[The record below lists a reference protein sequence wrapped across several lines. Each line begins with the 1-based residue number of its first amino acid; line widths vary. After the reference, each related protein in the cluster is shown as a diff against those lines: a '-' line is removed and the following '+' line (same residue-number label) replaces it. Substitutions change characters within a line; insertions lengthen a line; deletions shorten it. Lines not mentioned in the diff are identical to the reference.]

1 MYVCM
6 DGWMD
11 VCMHACIHGCMDV
24 RMYGCMGVWM
34 YGCMDVWMYVRTYV
48 CMCGSWYTNLCAVMS
63 FFPLSLSLSLYMYI
77 YMILLAFVDLRVIIQ
92 MHIDA
97 CRYSSF
103 GMIHQGLPYST
114 SLSVPGST
122 IPRNTPRNKQGFLSG
137 NNNPQLHCMC
147 KLERGNWP
155 GVSCYSQFWTCQQ
168 KNFNKNA
175 IAGLSTSDLLSSQPA
190 VLQITWTR
198 QHSTGHIHPFGSK
211 NGWVFGKS
219 VSFQKLDGEIM
230 PNVHM

>member
-1 MYVCM
+1 MYGWMYVCTY
-6 DGWMD
+6 
-11 VCMHACIHGCMDV
+11 V
-24 RMYGCMGVWM
+24 RMYVRFLIYKFMCS
-34 YGCMDVWMYVRTYV
+34 DV
-48 CMCGSWYTNLCAVMS
+48 
-63 FFPLSLSLSLYMYI
+63 FFFLSLSLSLYMYI

>member
-6 DGWMD
+6 YGWMYA
-11 VCMHACIHGCMDV
+11 CMHSWMYGCTDVWMYGCMDV
-24 RMYGCMGVWM
+24 RMYGCM
-34 YGCMDVWMYVRTYV
+34 DVCMYVRMYV
-48 CMCGSWYTNLCAVMS
+48 RFLIYKFMCSDV
-63 FFPLSLSLSLYMYI
+63 FFFLSLSLFLYTCIYIYI

-168 KNFNKNA
+168 KN
-175 IAGLSTSDLLSSQPA
+175 
-190 VLQITWTR
+190 
-198 QHSTGHIHPFGSK
+198 
-211 NGWVFGKS
+211 
-219 VSFQKLDGEIM
+219 
-230 PNVHM
+230 